1 MAVYNRCNVFFSRS
15 RKVRFFT
22 NRYGKTA
29 REIRHFGAQTRGTL
43 VINETLV
50 EKRADGNTP
59 NRPGRAVHL
68 GRLSIDAV
76 LGRTAGLKNGTR
88 KPHTIL

>member
-22 NRYGKTA
+22 NRYDKTA

-50 EKRADGNTP
+50 EIRDHGNTP
-59 NRPGRAVHL
+59 NRPGRAVDV
-68 GRLSIDAV
+68 GWVSIDTV
-76 LGRTAGLKNGTR
+76 SGRAAG
-88 KPHTIL
+88 